1 MTIVFSPS
9 LFRSLYP
16 QFEDE
21 TVFTDTVL
29 TAAFDEAVQILGND
43 NSVLP
48 FDPQK
53 NVFTRQIALYKATC
67 HILTLQYLTEDA
79 PGRISSA
86 TQGSVSTS
94 FDLLKTGSY
103 TGDWWAQTACG
114 RALWMLLLP
123 YVRGGRLYTGSTFHP
138 WG

>member
-1 MTIVFSPS
+1 MTIVFSPT

-21 TVFTDTVL
+21 TVFTDAVL
-29 TAAFDEAVQILGND
+29 TAAFEEAVQILGND

-103 TGDWWAQTACG
+103 TGD
-114 RALWMLLLP
+114 
-123 YVRGGRLYTGSTFHP
+123 
-138 WG
+138 